1 MVFLHAPFV
10 LFRYGFFYVMLIS
23 DIRKQNLVCI
33 FLHPHRSAEFRPLEE
48 TVCGKQSAYCS
59 AILHPHS
66 MINLCFFLS
75 FFCRFVLFLFAFF
88 TLLCRFSPSFQ
99 IGKLS
104 QKVREWHKFFFF
116 FQGREAFDK
125 KLMLKL
131 HCCQQSPESASSEIN
146 EHWTCS
152 ERADGNM
159 RAHKLINIVYWI
171 EWQTNK
177 KKKWFRWFV
186 LHWFKWKRNKMN
198 LNEAFML
205 TYT

>member
-1 MVFLHAPFV
+1 MFFLHAPFV

-23 DIRKQNLVCI
+23 DIRNQHLVCV
-33 FLHPHRSAEFRPLEE
+33 FLRPHRSAEFRPLEE

-66 MINLCFFLS
+66 MKSVFLSLFFVGLCFF
-75 FFCRFVLFLFAFF
+75 FLP
-88 TLLCRFSPSFQ
+88 FSHFYADFLHPFKSENYL
-99 IGKLS
+99 KKS
-104 QKVREWHKFFFF
+104 ESFF

-159 RAHKLINIVYWI
+159 QAHKLINIVYWI

-177 KKKWFRWFV
+177 KRSDLGDLCFIDS
-186 LHWFKWKRNKMN
+186 
-198 LNEAFML
+198 NESIIK
-205 TYT
+205 

>member
-1 MVFLHAPFV
+1 MVFPHAPFV

-66 MINLCFFLS
+66 MINLCFFL
-75 FFCRFVLFLFAFF
+75 FFFVSLCFFFL
-88 TLLCRFSPSFQ
+88 RFSHFYADFPFK

-104 QKVREWHKFFFF
+104 QKVREWHEFF

-177 KKKWFRWFV
+177 KRSDLGDLCFIDSNESVIKWI
-186 LHWFKWKRNKMN
+186 
-198 LNEAFML
+198 
-205 TYT
+205 

>member
-1 MVFLHAPFV
+1 MFFLHAPFV
-10 LFRYGFFYVMLIS
+10 PFRYGFFYVMLIS
-23 DIRKQNLVCI
+23 DIRKQHLVCV
-33 FLHPHRSAEFRPLEE
+33 FLRPHRSAEFRPLEE

-66 MINLCFFLS
+66 MINLCFFLFFLSVCAFS
-75 FFCRFVLFLFAFF
+75 FCLFHTFMQI
-88 TLLCRFSPSFQ
+88 FS
-99 IGKLS
+99 ILS
-104 QKVREWHKFFFF
+104 NQKTISKSQRVTRVFF
-116 FQGREAFDK
+116 FQGREVFDK

-159 RAHKLINIVYWI
+159 RAHKLSNIVYWI

-177 KKKWFRWFV
+177 KEV
-186 LHWFKWKRNKMN
+186 I
-198 LNEAFML
+198 
-205 TYT
+205 

>member
-33 FLHPHRSAEFRPLEE
+33 FLRPHRSAEFRPLEE

-104 QKVREWHKFFFF
+104 QKVREWHEFFFF
-116 FQGREAFDK
+116 FSRQGGIWQETNAEVTLLSAITRER
-125 KLMLKL
+125 LLGN
-131 HCCQQSPESASSEIN
+131 Q
-146 EHWTCS
+146 WTL
-152 ERADGNM
+152 DM
-159 RAHKLINIVYWI
+159 
-171 EWQTNK
+171 
-177 KKKWFRWFV
+177 
-186 LHWFKWKRNKMN
+186 
-198 LNEAFML
+198 
-205 TYT
+205 